1 MFGVKIGLIKVT
13 DWISLSCQLIGLYQL
28 EKDLKL
34 LEFLLTDGENL
45 GYGWVAIL

>member
-1 MFGVKIGLIKVT
+1 MFGAKIELIKVT

-28 EKDLKL
+28 EKDLMR

-45 GYGWVAIL
+45 GYELAVIL